1 MASIVEP
8 LEVAQIR
15 LMLAM
20 EILRGIKDLQPR
32 GFPLHA
38 CFALLN
44 LFCERKEPWL
54 WARCYAS
61 VVIDLH
67 IRVEPKKRNL
77 AMPGFFHA
85 CELPTARSGFGGF
98 GGKCSRH
105 GCGQEHAS
113 GDGEE
118 AHGWGKNISAII
130 STDGVSFCCRCHG
143 ILKIHPCGRPR
154 SFLEACPGGLG
165 MRSTAISPCCASRH
179 PSIVRCASSIP
190 HSEITA
196 STISRRRP
204 SNAMALP
211 NRCSL

>member
-1 MASIVEP
+1 MANGSPP
-8 LEVAQIR
+8 LKNRVRPGCCAALKVR
-15 LMLAM
+15 L
-20 EILRGIKDLQPR
+20 D
-32 GFPLHA
+32 
-38 CFALLN
+38 
-44 LFCERKEPWL
+44 
-54 WARCYAS
+54 
-61 VVIDLH
+61 
-67 IRVEPKKRNL
+67 
-77 AMPGFFHA
+77 
-85 CELPTARSGFGGF
+85 RSGFRRLGGE
-98 GGKCSRH
+98 CCRH

-118 AHGWGKNISAII
+118 THGSGKNFSAII
-130 STDGVSFCCRCHG
+130 STDGVSFCCCCHG
-143 ILKIHPCGRPR
+143 IRKIHPCGRPR

-165 MRSTAISPCCASRH
+165 MRSTAISPCCASRP